1 MRHYEIVFLV
11 HPDQSEQVPGMVERY
26 TTTIKDGGGQVHR
39 LEDWGRR
46 RLAYPINKIH
56 KAHYVLM
63 NVECSEEALGELT
76 TNFRYNDAVI
86 RNLVT
91 REDEAITEESAIM
104 KAEKESRERKAARAE
119 RSERRE
125 KAEKREEKAE
135 EKPSDDKAEE
145 KSSDNAES
153 EE

>member
-26 TTTIKDGGGQVHR
+26 TATIKESGGDVHR

-56 KAHYVLM
+56 KAHYILM
-63 NVECSEEALGELT
+63 NVECTEEALAELT
-76 TNFRYNDAVI
+76 TNFKYNDAVL
-86 RNLVT
+86 RNLVI
-91 REDEAITEESAIM
+91 REDEAITEESPIM

-125 KAEKREEKAE
+125 RADREDSSSEGAE
-135 EKPSDDKAEE
+135 ED
-145 KSSDNAES
+145 KSSDTTED